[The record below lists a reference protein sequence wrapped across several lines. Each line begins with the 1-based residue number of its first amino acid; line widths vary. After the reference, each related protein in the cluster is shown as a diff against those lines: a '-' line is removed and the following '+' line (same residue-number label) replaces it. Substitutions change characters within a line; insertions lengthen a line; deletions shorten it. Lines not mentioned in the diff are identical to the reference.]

1 MELKWNFQRGK
12 GFTPKSVPCRDISW
26 NNKMKVTDWFCRVCG
41 DRIQRT
47 KRETVQDGQ
56 NRS

>member
-12 GFTPKSVPCRDISW
+12 GLTPKSVPCRDISW

-41 DRIQRT
+41 DRI
-47 KRETVQDGQ
+47 
-56 NRS
+56 